1 MKNKKG
7 AVELSINT
15 IVILFLALA
24 MLGVGM
30 FMISKLR
37 EGFESVKLDEL
48 NKDMVN
54 LMYEKLQSGPEKL
67 KIDNYEIKVKKGA
80 VGELYYGVKNVEDI
94 GEGSSGTVFSID
106 VKCPLAIGVDDPGE
120 GGSHF
125 DEKELKYLPKLIPL
139 KTEERDVQ
147 KIIIQPSS
155 SKMVTT
161 YTCIMTVSR
170 PENTEYAK
178 ATFSIVVI

>member
-30 FMISKLR
+30 FMINKLR
-37 EGFESVKLDEL
+37 EGFQSVKLEEL

-67 KIDNYEIKVKKGA
+67 KIDNYEVKVKKGA
-80 VGELYYGVKNVEDI
+80 VSELYYGVKNVEDVDA
-94 GEGSSGTVFSID
+94 STGTIFSID
-106 VKCPLAIGVDDPGE
+106 VKCPLAIGVTPPNSGN
-120 GGSHF
+120 HF
-125 DEKELKYLPKLIPL
+125 DDKELMYLPKLVPL
-139 KTEERDVQ
+139 KTTETDVQ
-147 KIIIQPSS
+147 KIVIQPSS
-155 SKMVTT
+155 SKMATT
-161 YTCIMTVSR
+161 YSCIMTVSR
-170 PENTEYAK
+170 PDNTEYAK
-178 ATFSIVVI
+178 TKFSIIVT

>member
-30 FMISKLR
+30 FMINKLR
-37 EGFESVKLDEL
+37 EGFQKVNLEEL

-54 LMYEKLQSGPEKL
+54 LMYEQLQSGPEKL
-67 KIDNYEIKVKKGA
+67 KLNNYEVTVKKGETK
-80 VGELYYGVKNVEDI
+80 ELYYGVKNVEDI
-94 GEGSSGTVFSID
+94 EADSSGTVFSID
-106 VKCPLAIGVDDPGE
+106 VKCPLAIGVEDPV

-147 KIIIQPSS
+147 KIVIQPSS

-161 YTCIMTVSR
+161 YTCIMTVLR
-170 PENTEYAK
+170 PDNTEYAK
-178 ATFSIVVI
+178 GTFSIVVI